1 MNKNILLTLICLL
14 ATIFAFAQK
23 GGGTI
28 AGTVTSADGNPVAGI
43 SVELTETGATAVS
56 NHDGIFQFRNV
67 KAGSY
72 NLVIN
77 LRNHEEVRRQV
88 TVENNQTAEVTM
100 QISLQVGELQG
111 IIVTGNRNS
120 FKADRTSQSL
130 RVATPLLELPQNV
143 QVVTNKVLASQ
154 SIISMSDGVVK
165 NVAGATRLEHW
176 GDLYTRINARGGRL
190 AAFRN
195 GVNITSDWGPL
206 TEDMSFV
213 DHIEFVKGP
222 AGFMMSNGEP
232 AGIYNVVTKKPTGIQ
247 KGEASVT
254 YGSFDLMR
262 ATLDLDGKLD
272 KPGKLLY
279 RLNLMGQTKNSF
291 RDYEFNDR
299 YSIAPVISY
308 QLDEKTLLTAEYT
321 FQHVTMSDIGSAYV
335 FATEGYAIYP
345 RNFSFSNPAIDPNTV
360 NEHSAFVNLQHQ
372 LDDNWK
378 LTAQIAH
385 FNFSQRSSDIWPDAV
400 LEDGNVIRRL
410 YAFDADLKNTYGQ
423 VFLNG
428 DVTTGAVRHRILGG
442 LDVGVK
448 EALYDWG
455 QSYQLD
461 SVNGYFNAHQPNY
474 GMPIGGIPVFDR
486 TTSLSKRAVSR
497 VNQSYTGL
505 YFQDELGFFDNKL
518 RLTVAGRYTYVK
530 QDDTVIV
537 RHFTPRAGISFSI
550 DRSTSVYALY
560 DQSFIPQTGLLATGG
575 TPEPITGNNIEFGIK
590 KNWFDGKLSTSVA
603 AYRIIKNNELSP
615 DPNSTPANPIVQQL
629 GQSRA
634 EGVEV
639 DVMGEVVNGLSVVA
653 NYAFTDSY
661 VSKEGESYGSV
672 IAKGTRIAGFAKH
685 NLNTWFTYTLQSGA
699 LKGAGIA
706 AGFSWQAERSSWSW
720 TEEPSRMALPN
731 YFRLDGGL
739 FWEKNKLR
747 LTANVF
753 NILDE
758 YLYTGADYGTY
769 YYWQAEAPRDIR
781 FSIAYKF

>member
-1 MNKNILLTLICLL
+1 MCLLT
-14 ATIFAFAQK
+14 ATITFAQK
-23 GGGTI
+23 GGGNITGTI
-28 AGTVTSADGNPVAGI
+28 TSADNNPVAGI
-43 SVELTETGATAVS
+43 AVELVENGINAVS
-56 NHDGIFQFRNV
+56 NHEGKFQFRNV
-67 KAGSY
+67 KAGNY
-72 NLVIN
+72 TLLIN
-77 LRNHEEVRRQV
+77 LRNHEEVRRTV
-88 TVENNQTAEVTM
+88 TVANNETVNVDLQM
-100 QISLQVGELQG
+100 SLQVGELQG

-130 RVATPLLELPQNV
+130 RITTPLLEVPQNI

-154 SIISMSDGVVK
+154 NIISMSDGVTR
-165 NVAGATRLEHW
+165 NVSGATRLEHW

-195 GVNITSDWGPL
+195 GVNVTSDWGPL

-247 KGEASVT
+247 KGEATIT
-254 YGSFDLMR
+254 YGSFDLLR

-272 KPGKLLY
+272 KPGKVLY

-321 FQHVTMSDIGSAYV
+321 YQHVDMSDLGSAYV
-335 FATEGYAIYP
+335 FATEGYAVYP
-345 RNFSFSNPAIDPNTV
+345 KNFSMSNPGIAPNKI
-360 NEHSAFVNLQHQ
+360 NEHSIFVNMQHQ

-385 FNFSQRSSDIWPDAV
+385 FNFKQRASDIWPNTV
-400 LEDGNVIRRL
+400 LPEGKVIRDL
-410 YAFDADLKNTYGQ
+410 YTFDADIKNTYGQ
-423 VFLNG
+423 AFVNG
-428 DVTTGAVRHRILGG
+428 DVTTGRVHHRILAG
-442 LDVGVK
+442 LDVGSK

-455 QSYQLD
+455 QVFQLD
-461 SVNGYFNAHQPNY
+461 SANGGYFDALNPNY
-474 GMPIGGIPVFDR
+474 GPPVNGFPAFDR
-486 TTSLSKRAVSR
+486 TTGMSTRAVDR

-518 RLTVAGRYTYVK
+518 RLTLAGRYTYVK
-530 QDDTVIV
+530 EGEMEDKK
-537 RHFTPRAGISFSI
+537 FTPRAGISFSI

-560 DQSFIPQTGLLATGG
+560 DQSFIPQTGNLRSGN
-575 TPEPITGNNIEFGIK
+575 PPKPITGNNIEFGVK
-590 KNWFDGKLSTSVA
+590 KNWFDGKLSTTVA

-615 DPNSTPANPIVQQL
+615 DPSSTPAEPYVLQL

-639 DVMGEVVNGLSVVA
+639 DVMGEIVNGLSVVA

-661 VSKEGESYGSV
+661 VSKEGDSWGS
-672 IAKGTRIAGFAKH
+672 IITKGTRIAGFAKH
-685 NLNTWFTYTLQSGA
+685 NLNTWFTYTLQQGA
-699 LKGAGIA
+699 LKGAGIS
-706 AGFSWQAERSSWSW
+706 AGFVYQAERSSWSW
-720 TEEPSRMALPN
+720 TTEPSRMSLPN

-739 FWEKNKLR
+739 FWEKKKIR

-758 YLYTGADYGTY
+758 YLYTGADYGSF
-769 YYWQAEAPRDIR
+769 YYWQAEPPRDIR
-781 FSIAYKF
+781 FSVAYKF